1 MKYVNRFEK
10 IQIIREQ
17 EKVEA
22 ISHYEKSMKQ
32 FEKVAEELYEL
43 LKKKETLQ
51 ADQEQKLL
59 VGYSVQEMR
68 QQQLF
73 LQQLDKSIEFY
84 QKEVV
89 KARQKMTWNEEKVK
103 EKNMEVKK
111 VECLVD
117 KGFTTFTQN
126 QAAVEAKEMDEISSQ
141 FYANRALR

>member
-1 MKYVNRFEK
+1 MKFVNRFEK
-10 IQIIREQ
+10 IQIVREQ

-22 ISHYEKSMKQ
+22 ITHYEHSMKQ

-73 LQQLDKSIEFY
+73 LQHLDKSIEFY

-89 KARQKMTWNEEKVK
+89 KARQKMNWNAEKVK

-117 KGFTTFTQN
+117 KGFAAFTQN
-126 QAAVEAKEMDEISSQ
+126 QAALEAKEMDEISTQ
-141 FYANRALR
+141 FFANRALK